1 MSEHD
6 EHDQEGAEMKPP
18 TIPAGIEPTDSR
30 STLEE
35 LGSAGHDPTF
45 EELVDHADD
54 PLPEGMDVL
63 AELSGATPEG
73 QSATDSYGYDKQLAE
88 EGKWFAWPKLGPAA
102 RVKLAK
108 VGNKLWK
115 QLSERARERY
125 GGDDGAIK
133 PATMDR
139 IIEPMMAKSIFIGM
153 DGVVVEVGAEPLADT
168 VENRLRLLE
177 LFSPDLR
184 NDLFKVAN
192 NPKNFRDLSEEVL
205 GN

>member
-1 MSEHD
+1 MSE
-6 EHDQEGAEMKPP
+6 ELDQDPSTTTTTWGAPPIDGAAALADLTGGGGVHEPSLEDLIGDRGGDTPPP
-18 TIPAGIEPTDSR
+18 TGI
-30 STLEE
+30 
-35 LGSAGHDPTF
+35 
-45 EELVDHADD
+45 
-54 PLPEGMDVL
+54 DVL
-63 AELSGATPEG
+63 TELAGATPEG
-73 QSATDSYGYDKQLAE
+73 QSATDAYGYNKELAE
-88 EGKWFAWPKLGPAA
+88 QGKWFRWSKLGPAA

-108 VGNKLWK
+108 VGNKVWR
-115 QLSERARERY
+115 QLSDRARERY

-153 DGVVVEVGAEPLADT
+153 EGVVVEVGAEPLTDT